1 MSSCYTAEE
10 LVISV
15 SRYTKLIDVNNRKNI
30 VLVGCLQRKK
40 QSPHHSKKRLKLN
53 EQVQNRMFSTLVTK
67 CGGI

>member
-1 MSSCYTAEE
+1 M
-10 LVISV
+10 
-15 SRYTKLIDVNNRKNI
+15 DVNNRKNI

-67 CGGI
+67 CGGIQLNAHVMYVQKYSMLAMRV